1 MIITNNESQHGK
13 RFCSGL
19 DDDDLRAPVIVSH
32 PEDITLQ
39 EGDPIRLTCQ
49 IGGELPLS
57 VNWFKEDEAL
67 DEAGEFLMTFDDQEG
82 LAVLK
87 VNESFAED
95 EGVYTCQ
102 ATNAWGRTASSANL
116 IVVTG
121 EILIQWF
128 RSDHAHLL
136 RHNPFSILSTSTLLL
151 IYELSEAIYL
161 FLSFQTFL
169 LSTGLSLFAICC
181 ILAYLLLQT
190 LI

>member
-13 RFCSGL
+13 QFCSGL
-19 DDDDLRAPVIVSH
+19 DDDDLRAPVIISH

-102 ATNAWGRTASSANL
+102 ATNAWGRTSSSANL
-116 IVVTG
+116 TVVTG

-128 RSDHAHLL
+128 RFDHTHFVTPLFQ
-136 RHNPFSILSTSTLLL
+136 FSVL
-151 IYELSEAIYL
+151 AL
-161 FLSFQTFL
+161 FS
-169 LSTGLSLFAICC
+169 
-181 ILAYLLLQT
+181 
-190 LI
+190 